1 MKIRLVLALVG
12 SAFQQASH
20 HGRSEFPHIIG
31 TAGNEVLH
39 ENDENGEWGQTIL

>member
-31 TAGNEVLH
+31 TAGNDILH
-39 ENDENGEWGQTIL
+39 EDGEWGQTML